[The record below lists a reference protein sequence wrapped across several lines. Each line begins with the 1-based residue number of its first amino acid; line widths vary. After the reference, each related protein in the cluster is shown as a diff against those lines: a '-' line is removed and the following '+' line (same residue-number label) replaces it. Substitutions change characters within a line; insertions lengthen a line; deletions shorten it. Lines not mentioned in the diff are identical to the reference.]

1 VKIPTV
7 TSSGRNNIDVISK
20 SKWSYVD
27 IVQAVLILL
36 LINFFAAIISPD
48 FNSSFNDAK
57 IFSYP
62 IFSLIVG
69 IGSLLII
76 YYLMKSTHIPT
87 TYIVVLTGMCF
98 VFFFV
103 VNFSQFSDTNQ
114 NQTIIGV
121 KDLTTI
127 FFLGLSTIIITA
139 SFTIGKHKTSFG
151 NLGFVKP
158 LWVQDFK
165 LAIVT
170 WIISI
175 LIVGVWT
182 SLLIKFGSN
191 GIIEKLIPP
200 DSARE
205 LFNATG
211 ENVFVMLI
219 IVSVLAPISEELFF
233 RGFMFSGLIKLF
245 RGEKKII
252 IASIISS
259 IVFAVSDVDVGAYF
273 VAFVLGMSFTFLYWR
288 TKTIWVP
295 IFAHSL
301 HNTTALLLV
310 ILSNKLG
317 WLY

>member
-1 VKIPTV
+1 MKIPTV

-27 IVQAVLILL
+27 IGQAILILL
-36 LINFFAAIISPD
+36 LINFFAVIISPD
-48 FNSSFNDAK
+48 FNSPVNEAK
-57 IFSYP
+57 LLSHP
-62 IFSLIVG
+62 ILSLSIG
-69 IGSLLII
+69 ISSLLII
-76 YYLMKSTHIPT
+76 YYLMKSTNIQT
-87 TYIVVLTGMCF
+87 IYIVALASVCF
-98 VFFFV
+98 IYIFV
-103 VNFSQFSDTNQ
+103 VNFLPFADTNQ
-114 NQTIIGV
+114 NQTTIGV
-121 KDLTTI
+121 RDLTTI
-127 FFLGLSTIIITA
+127 IFLGLSTIIITA
-139 SFTIGKHKTSFG
+139 SFTIGKYKTSFE

-158 LWVQDFK
+158 SWVQDFK
-165 LAIVT
+165 LAIIT
-170 WIISI
+170 WIMSI

-182 SLLIKFGSN
+182 SLLIKFRSN

-245 RGEKKII
+245 RGEKKAI

-259 IVFAVSDVDVGAYF
+259 TVFAVSHVDVGAYF
-273 VAFVLGMSFTFLYWR
+273 VTFVLGMSFTFLYWR

-301 HNTTALLLV
+301 HNTIALLLV

-317 WLY
+317 LLY